1 MYRKSYFELQLFTLL
16 TRNEAADSNTF
27 FNKCPGYLF
36 LSHLSIREYL
46 RKLDSFFNH
55 SLSVK
60 FKYFDLKLGKNNL
73 PPFLRLDF
81 IYLQILNP

>member
-1 MYRKSYFELQLFTLL
+1 MKKPMYRKSYFELQLFTLL

-60 FKYFDLKLGKNNL
+60 FKYFDLKLRSRVGNSWMVVFPLK
-73 PPFLRLDF
+73 
-81 IYLQILNP
+81 